1 VEEANLNL
9 PIRRGFE
16 ARRKG
21 TDGTEPA
28 LRGGP
33 AHGCQNNVSIKKLAL
48 MNLHSEFKALKDWKN
63 IGLNSL
69 TLTLTPA
76 LSPGERGNSFPRI
89 GDMVTL
95 DLTLFRG

>member
-1 VEEANLNL
+1 
-9 PIRRGFE
+9 
-16 ARRKG
+16 
-21 TDGTEPA
+21 
-28 LRGGP
+28 
-33 AHGCQNNVSIKKLAL
+33 